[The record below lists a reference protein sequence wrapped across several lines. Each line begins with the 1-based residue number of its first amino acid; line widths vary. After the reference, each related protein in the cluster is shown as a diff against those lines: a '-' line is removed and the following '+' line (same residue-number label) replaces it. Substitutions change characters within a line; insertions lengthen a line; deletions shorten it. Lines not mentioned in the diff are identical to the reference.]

1 MKISPHGNYSGLP
14 LLGNTEEAA
23 VTANHSI
30 YGYKGSE
37 NYEHDDTGC
46 IHNYSGVEDDV
57 FSAFADNEGWSEGYD
72 Y

>member
-1 MKISPHGNYSGLP
+1 MFDDDGYIPS
-14 LLGNTEEAA
+14 
-23 VTANHSI
+23 NHSI

-46 IHNYSGVEDDV
+46 IHNYSACEDMIFD
-57 FSAFADNEGWSEGYD
+57 AICEHDGWQEGYD